1 MTSFEIQKL
10 QFDQESIELWAK
22 LDRRYTNWPVV
33 YTLHGE
39 SKVYVGETLNAAS
52 RLRQHLDS
60 TAKKQLQAVRVV
72 VDESFNK
79 SVCLDLESNLI
90 RLFSGDGQFE
100 VLNKNVGITDSNYYG
115 REQYQENFRE
125 VFDSLRE
132 QGLFTRSIPEI
143 ENSDLFKLSP
153 FKALT
158 TDQAVAVELIVE
170 ALFEDLAGGHGSTS
184 VIQGNPGT
192 GKTVVGIYLMKL
204 LSDIASHDESEPID
218 EDSIFWELFV
228 SENVALAKNLKVGLV
243 VPQQSLRESIQ
254 RVFKKT
260 PGLRKHRVLSP
271 FQVGDSAEEFD
282 LLVVD
287 EAHRLNQRANQASG
301 PLNKKFIDINMALFG
316 NDDSS
321 HTQLD
326 WIRAKS
332 KHQILLLDTE
342 QSVKPADLPIEV
354 TKRLIEQSK
363 ETGRW
368 FPLTSQMRVK
378 ATEDYVGYIRR
389 ILAGVQAERVNFE
402 EYHLQ
407 FFDDLGDMYAEL
419 KKREEEHGLSR
430 LVAGYAWPWVSKD
443 DSTAFDIEIDGLQF
457 KWNSTAKDWVN
468 SPNAFSEVGSIHTV
482 QGYDLNYAGVII
494 GPDLKFDP
502 NANRIYVDRE
512 NYFDKKGK
520 ENNPRLGRE
529 YSDDDLLIF
538 ITNIYAVLLTR
549 GIRGCY
555 VYVSDIHLRNVLRPF
570 FLN

>member
-1 MTSFEIQKL
+1 MTSFNIQKL
-10 QFDQESIELWAK
+10 QFDQESVEIWAK

-60 TAKKQLQAVRVV
+60 AEKKQLQAVRVV
-72 VDESFNK
+72 IDESFNK

-100 VLNKNVGITDSNYYG
+100 VLNRNVGITDSNYYG

-158 TDQAVAVELIVE
+158 TDQAVAVEQIVE

-192 GKTVVGIYLMKL
+192 GKTVVGIYLLKL
-204 LSDIASHDESEPID
+204 LSDIAAHDESDPID

-228 SENVALAKNLKVGLV
+228 SENVELAKTLKVGLV

-260 PGLRKHRVLSP
+260 PGLRRHKVMSA
-271 FQVGDSAEEFD
+271 FQVGESEEEFD

-287 EAHRLNQRANQASG
+287 EAHRLNQRANQASAV
-301 PLNKKFIDINMALFG
+301 LNKKFTDINLSIFG
-316 NDDSS
+316 NDDAI

-326 WIRAKS
+326 WIRVKS

-342 QSVKPADLPIEV
+342 QSVKPADLPIET
-354 TKRLIEQSK
+354 TKRLIERAK
-363 ETGRW
+363 TDNRW

-378 ATEDYVGYIRR
+378 ASEDYVGYVRKVLSGIQPEPVRF
-389 ILAGVQAERVNFE
+389 AEYDLR
-402 EYHLQ
+402 
-407 FFDDLGDMYAEL
+407 FFDDLGDLYSEL
-419 KKREEEHGLSR
+419 KKREAEVGLAR
-430 LVAGYAWPWVSKD
+430 LVAGYAWPWASKN
-443 DSTAFDIEIDGLQF
+443 AENAVDIEIDGLGF
-457 KWNSTAKDWVN
+457 KWNTTTKDWVN
-468 SPNAFSEVGSIHTV
+468 SLNAFSEVGSIHTV

-502 NANRIYVDRE
+502 ESQSVYVDRE
-512 NYFDKKGK
+512 NYFDSKGK

-529 YSDDDLLIF
+529 YSDEDLLTF
-538 ITNIYAVLLTR
+538 IVNIYSVLMTR
-549 GIRGCY
+549 GILGTY
-555 VYVSDIHLRNVLRPF
+555 VYVCDPNLRKLLSNYLS
-570 FLN
+570 N